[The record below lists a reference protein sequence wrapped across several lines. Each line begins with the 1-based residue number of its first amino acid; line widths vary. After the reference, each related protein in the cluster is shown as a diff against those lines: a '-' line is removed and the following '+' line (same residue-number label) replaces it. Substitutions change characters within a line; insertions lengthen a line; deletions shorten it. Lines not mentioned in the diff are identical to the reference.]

1 MLGVVVV
8 GIAAVGAAVE
18 DTSMVSLPHSLTP
31 LVRTQDNF
39 AVSRDKFE
47 VSSSGVGAVSVGTP
61 IVFSPL
67 Y

>member
-1 MLGVVVV
+1 M
-8 GIAAVGAAVE
+8 GIAAVGAVVE
-18 DTSMVSLPHSLTP
+18 DTSMVSLPHSPTP
-31 LVRTQDNF
+31 LVRTQDNID
-39 AVSRDKFE
+39 VSVLDMWE